1 MTIATAFLV
10 LALAS
15 ALWGV
20 VASILMFESLR
31 RRGQRVSF
39 LRLRLLMPLYV
50 HRYAEVTRAETGRP
64 GALFYHFL
72 LSFNLA
78 LAAALVALVL
88 SLV

>member
-1 MTIATAFLV
+1 MTIATAFLA

-20 VASILMFESLR
+20 VASILIFESLR
-31 RRGQRVSF
+31 RRGQKVSF
-39 LRLRLLMPLYV
+39 LRLRPLVPLYA

-64 GALFYHFL
+64 GALFYHFVVA
-72 LSFNLA
+72 FNLA
-78 LAAALVALVL
+78 LAAALMALGL